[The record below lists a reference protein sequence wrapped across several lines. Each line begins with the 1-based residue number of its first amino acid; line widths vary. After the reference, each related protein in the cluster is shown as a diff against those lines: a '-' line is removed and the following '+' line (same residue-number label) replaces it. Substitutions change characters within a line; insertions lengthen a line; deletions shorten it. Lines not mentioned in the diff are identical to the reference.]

1 MKFAVLL
8 HFIFL
13 FFSIN
18 LKAQSWVYI
27 GTNENGQITYLN
39 KNSIKDLGNN
49 IKSAWTKFELKNKKY
64 YEKGK
69 YRIIPTLIY
78 TTLSEY
84 DCINN
89 TIKDLKLIVKE
100 PDGKIL
106 FNEAKKESEQK
117 AIYIPE
123 DALGRSILKYLCN

>member
-1 MKFAVLL
+1 MKFAILGCI
-8 HFIFL
+8 IFL
-13 FFSIN
+13 CSPIN
-18 LKAQSWVYI
+18 LKAQTWVYI

-49 IKSAWTKFELKNKKY
+49 RKSAWTKFELKNKKY
-64 YEKGK
+64 YENGK

-84 DCINN
+84 DCTNN

-100 PDGKIL
+100 PDGKVL
-106 FNEAKKESEQK
+106 FNETKKESEQK
-117 AIYIPE
+117 ATFIPE

>member
-1 MKFAVLL
+1 MRFAILGC
-8 HFIFL
+8 FIFL
-13 FFSIN
+13 CSPIN
-18 LKAQSWVYI
+18 VKAQTWVYI

-49 IKSAWTKFELKNKKY
+49 RKSAWTKFELKNKKY
-64 YEKGK
+64 YENGK

-84 DCINN
+84 DCTNN

-100 PDGKIL
+100 PDGKVL
-106 FNEAKKESEQK
+106 FNETKKESEQK
-117 AIYIPE
+117 ATFIPE